1 MVSREEAVATMFI
14 LGDIAAEVAGFG
26 RSPRRTVKRKRI
38 SKERLEEIR
47 REAENH
53 PPIRRLRELAE
64 RGEADLEAR
73 RRSDAPPRR

>member
-1 MVSREEAVATMFI
+1 
-14 LGDIAAEVAGFG
+14 
-26 RSPRRTVKRKRI
+26 VKRKRI

-64 RGEADLEAR
+64 RAQAELDAR
-73 RRSDAPPRR
+73 RRDEPASR